1 MPGLLLQ
8 KLSKSLKTKD
18 HLNALERRLELWDER
33 KVLELLDEK
42 RTVKERLQSSS
53 TPMKSK
59 KSLQFKQLIQ
69 KGNVDSA
76 LRLLTN
82 NMSNGILPLSDE
94 AWNLLQTK
102 HPKLK
107 LLKQKLYCRI

>member
-33 KVLELLDEK
+33 KVLELLDEN

-53 TPMKSK
+53 TPMNIEKIS
-59 KSLQFKQLIQ
+59 S
-69 KGNVDSA
+69 V
-76 LRLLTN
+76 
-82 NMSNGILPLSDE
+82 
-94 AWNLLQTK
+94 
-102 HPKLK
+102 
-107 LLKQKLYCRI
+107 